1 MEMKAVNSFSSK
13 AKELPVIA
21 IPLKS
26 SDHVQQTEPEKV
38 TSSSPSPLASTP
50 NAKNCLC
57 SPTTHAGSFRCR
69 LHRSLQKQWS
79 IGSYRLPSPPPEE
92 VQVPSTETVPK
103 PVEEN
108 WVA

>member
-1 MEMKAVNSFSSK
+1 MNSFSSK
-13 AKELPVIA
+13 AKELPAIA
-21 IPLKS
+21 IPSES
-26 SDHVQQTEPEKV
+26 SNHVQQTEPDKV

-79 IGSYRLPSPPPEE
+79 IGSNRLPSPPPEE
-92 VQVPSTETVPK
+92 VQVPSSSTVTVPK
-103 PVEEN
+103 AVEEN

>member
-1 MEMKAVNSFSSK
+1 MNSFSSK
-13 AKELPVIA
+13 AQALPAIA
-21 IPLKS
+21 IPSES
-26 SDHVQQTEPEKV
+26 SNHVQQTEPDKV
-38 TSSSPSPLASTP
+38 TSSSPSLASTP

-79 IGSYRLPSPPPEE
+79 IGSNRLPSPPPEE
-92 VQVPSTETVPK
+92 VQVPSTVTVTK
-103 PVEEN
+103 TVEEN